1 MREALSYAL
10 PGVPYGCTFA
20 LVAIGLVLSYQS
32 TGVFNFAFGAQAYVA
47 AIAYSVMERH
57 GLGRGLSGVLAILV
71 LSPILGLAIDRLVFS
86 RIPAGNVAAKTI
98 AALGLMVGLPAAVT
112 ILLGP
117 VQEASPPS
125 LLFDVNTVVFRIAGT
140 PIDGVQL
147 ATVVVTLLVVVVL
160 TITMRTSLLG
170 LEMRAAVESP
180 RLLRLQGISSRRVS
194 SLAWIVSSSLAGQA
208 GVLLAPRYATVS
220 IDNYTVLLVAAIA
233 AAAIAGLDSMG
244 IAALASIG
252 IGVAMGL
259 TTGYAPAGSVWSTGL
274 FSAIP
279 FFLLLILLA
288 VNPKLRRLG
297 QSTDPLAG
305 IDPPPVPVL
314 APPRSA
320 DLDRSLR
327 IVGPAVLGLGV
338 VSVLTWVPSSWVFVV
353 TAGLGMSLVFL
364 SITMITGAAGQVSLC
379 QATFAGVGAFT
390 AGQLATNYGV
400 PVMVAALAG
409 ALVAAGTGL
418 VAALPALRLRGLALS
433 LSTLTIALLA
443 DAIAFPTA
451 WIGGP
456 PSGLTVPR
464 PTLGS
469 ISFATDSTR
478 PFFVLVLV
486 IVAVSGFFV
495 RRLLRGATG
504 RGLDAWRLS
513 PLASAGLGYS
523 PNRTKVVVF
532 ALSAAVA
539 GLGGGLWG
547 SLLQVVSPADFTY
560 ADSLLFVV
568 IVVTVGV
575 RTVAGAVEAGV
586 GFALL
591 THLADYLPNR
601 FSPASMVALLFSV
614 GAFTY
619 AAHPEGMV
627 ELLRRRATVVANHL
641 LVKVRRSMPAGDPQ
655 EAAA

>member
-1 MREALSYAL
+1 MKEALSYAL
-10 PGVPYGCTFA
+10 PGIPYGCTFA

-57 GLGRGLSGVLAILV
+57 GLGRGVSGVLAIAV
-71 LSPILGLAIDRLVFS
+71 LSPLLGLAIDRLVFS
-86 RIPAGNVAAKTI
+86 RIASGNVAAKTI

-125 LLFDVNTVVFRIAGT
+125 LLFDVNTVVLRVAGT
-140 PIDGVQL
+140 PVDGVQL
-147 ATVVVTLLVVVVL
+147 ATVVVTLLVVVLL
-160 TITMRTSLLG
+160 TVTMRTTLLG

-180 RLLRLQGISSRRVS
+180 RLLRLQGVSSRRVT
-194 SLAWIVSSSLAGQA
+194 SLAWMASSTLAGLA

-233 AAAIAGLDSMG
+233 AAAIAGLESLG

-252 IGVAMGL
+252 IGVVMGL

-274 FSAIP
+274 LSAIP
-279 FFLLLILLA
+279 FFLLLVLLA

-297 QSTDPLAG
+297 QSADPMAG
-305 IDPPPVPVL
+305 IDPPPVPIL
-314 APPRSA
+314 TPQRSLV
-320 DLDRSLR
+320 LDRSLR
-327 IVGPAVLGLGV
+327 IVGPLVLAAGI
-338 VSVLTWVPSSWVFVV
+338 VSVVTWVPSNWVFVV
-353 TAGLGMSLVFL
+353 TAGLGLSLVFL

-390 AGQLATNYGV
+390 AGQLATNFGV
-400 PVMVAALAG
+400 PVMLAALAG
-409 ALVAAGTGL
+409 ALVAAGSGL

-433 LSTLTIALLA
+433 LSTLTLALLA

-456 PSGLTVPR
+456 PSGITVPR
-464 PTLGS
+464 PTLGP

-478 PFFVLVLV
+478 PFFVLVLG
-486 IVAVSGFFV
+486 IVVVTGFFV

-504 RGLDAWRLS
+504 RGLDAWRQS
-513 PLASAGLGYS
+513 PMAAAGLGYS

-575 RTVAGAVEAGV
+575 RSVAGAVEAGV

-591 THLADYLPNR
+591 THLAGYLPNR
-601 FSPASMVALLFSV
+601 FSPASLVALIFSM
-614 GAFTY
+614 GSFTY
-619 AAHPEGMV
+619 AAHPEGVV
-627 ELLRRRATVVANHL
+627 ERLRRKATVVADAIVMGVTRHEQ
-641 LVKVRRSMPAGDPQ
+641 VPESP
-655 EAAA
+655 EALA